1 MLQDFITFYGITSFE
16 KLVEV
21 YLYDLTRE
29 ITTIVNMENSNSK
42 LANSICSQ
50 LPSSELDPGTKS
62 CNFTYTHSSITSPI
76 LGLVGTRPSRLD
88 EVLRWEILTD
98 NKLYNS
104 EKTYPVRGPP
114 KSVNLEIQFVL
125 NRTLLALG
133 EEHGAIAPVNIHNV
147 YLRYDGL
154 VGRSYI
160 LDLVLSKRDGTP
172 VEKRVTIVLP
182 HLENMF
188 QIESTDFPVVEKTV
202 EFIVPLSG
210 VNSRLY
216 DFLQMYEELCL
227 KPGERCSLNL
237 VVYGD
242 QDSKLIGERLRLLKR
257 RYPGAKLREIVG
269 TGEFS
274 RGRAL
279 ELGMTRLLPSDLVFI
294 CDVDMMIESD
304 FLRRCRRNP
313 IQGKRVYYPEFFK
326 YYNMDYVY
334 RFSKK
339 PWGMTISRQN
349 GHWAMYSYGMLCIF
363 KSDYTRTGGFDPKI
377 EGWGGEDVK
386 LASRV
391 LSRGLDILRAPDPA
405 LSHRYH
411 DKVCSTQLTPTQF
424 SSCIS
429 SRNED
434 LADRTKLAEYVF
446 YLEEKCRTKDW
457 KLWS

>member
-1 MLQDFITFYGITSFE
+1 MVRI
-16 KLVEV
+16 

-42 LANSICSQ
+42 LASSICNQ
-50 LPSSELDPGTKS
+50 LPSSELEPGTKS
-62 CNFTYTHSSITSPI
+62 CNFTYTHTSITSPI
-76 LGLVGTRPSRLD
+76 LGLVSTRPRRLD
-88 EVLRWEILTD
+88 EVLRWEILMD
-98 NKLYNS
+98 NKLFNS

-114 KSVNLEIQFVL
+114 KSVSLEVQFVL
-125 NRTLLALG
+125 NRTLQALG
-133 EEHGAIAPVNIHNV
+133 EEQSVTPVRIHNV
-147 YLRYDGL
+147 YFRYNGL
-154 VGRSYI
+154 VGREYI
-160 LDLVLSKRDGTP
+160 LDLVLRKHYREP
-172 VEKRVTIVLP
+172 IEKRVMVVLP

-188 QIESTDFPVVEKTV
+188 QIESTDYPLEKKTI

-216 DFLQMYEELCL
+216 DFLQMYEDLCL
-227 KPGERCSLNL
+227 KPNERCSLNL
-237 VVYGD
+237 VVYGE
-242 QDSKLIGERLRLLKR
+242 QDSELIGERLQLLQGK
-257 RYPGAKLREIVG
+257 YPDAKLRKITG
-269 TGEFS
+269 KGEFS

-279 ELGMTRLLPSDLVFI
+279 ELGVAKLNPSDLIFI
-294 CDVDMMIESD
+294 CDVDMMIEKH

-313 IQGKRVYYPEFFK
+313 IPGKRVYYPEFFK
-326 YYNMDYVY
+326 YYNMEYVY

-339 PWGMTISRQN
+339 PWSLRISRQN
-349 GHWAMYSYGMLCIF
+349 GHWAMYSYGMLCIY
-363 KSDYTRTGGFDPKI
+363 KSDYTRTGGFDPHI

-391 LSRGLDILRAPDPA
+391 LSRHLDILRAPDPA

-446 YLEEKCRTKDW
+446 YLEDKCKTKSW